1 MLKGRLAELTAT
13 TVDGVITAITII
25 DGGSGYDNDTVVEVI
40 PTGKDVKLNSE
51 VHEWKINNIERYSNI
66 LSNVLYKDLVQT
78 KSISSSRQ
86 NKLVSFYPGKFYR
99 NLLSDNIVTQGGGVL
114 AENHGSLTFTNHWL
128 GIWWK
133 PNLWSIWNGK
143 AIPDNTGTGGV
154 KKIYSS
160 YEVDAVTTPDLR
172 PPGFA
177 NGYFA
182 QDYVYKASGDLD
194 EYNGRYLVNSDFP
207 NGTYAYF
214 STLDVNGNLAYPYI
228 TKSITITPMNLIMTY
243 QLIN

>member
-1 MLKGRLAELTAT
+1 MPGGLISTYQSVLLPNIPVFLVTRPL
-13 TVDGVITAITII
+13 II
-25 DGGSGYDNDTVVEVI
+25 LGISSCFT
-40 PTGKDVKLNSE
+40 
-51 VHEWKINNIERYSNI
+51 WI
-66 LSNVLYKDLVQT
+66 LSFLPPPISADDFVSVT
-78 KSISSSRQ
+78 KSTSSSRQ

-114 AENHGSLTFTNHWL
+114 AEKTTGLSHSPIIGWAYDGNPIYGPY
-128 GIWWK
+128 G
-133 PNLWSIWNGK
+133 NGK

-160 YEVDAVTTPDLR
+160 YEVDVVTTPDLR

-228 TKSITITPMNLIMTY
+228 TKSHYNY
-243 QLIN
+243 SD